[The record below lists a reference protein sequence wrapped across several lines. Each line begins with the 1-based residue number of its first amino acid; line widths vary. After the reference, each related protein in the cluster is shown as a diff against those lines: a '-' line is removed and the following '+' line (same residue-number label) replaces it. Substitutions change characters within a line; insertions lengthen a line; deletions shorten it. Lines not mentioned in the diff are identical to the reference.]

1 MIEPPRVN
9 HNTPKQKSSFSQTH
23 RCTRTTPTM
32 TRSANTPT
40 EHSTLVAFRVDA
52 DLIAS
57 VKATARAEDRSV
69 SAVIRQALRAYTRR
83 QVDDNPSE

>member
-1 MIEPPRVN
+1 M
-9 HNTPKQKSSFSQTH
+9 
-23 RCTRTTPTM
+23 CTRTTQTM

-40 EHSTLVAFRVDA
+40 ESSTLVAFRVDA

-57 VKATARAEDRSV
+57 VKATAQAEDRSV

>member
-1 MIEPPRVN
+1 M
-9 HNTPKQKSSFSQTH
+9 
-23 RCTRTTPTM
+23 CTRTTPTM
-32 TRSANTPT
+32 TQTPNTPT
-40 EHSTLVAFRVDA
+40 ERSTLVAFRVDA

-57 VKATARAEDRSV
+57 VKATALAEDRSV

>member
-1 MIEPPRVN
+1 MIVPLWVN
-9 HNTPKQKSSFSQTH
+9 HNTPEQKTSLLKPIT
-23 RCTRTTPTM
+23 RIMTRT
-32 TRSANTPT
+32 ANTPT
-40 EHSTLVAFRVDA
+40 ESSTLVAFRVDA

-83 QVDDNPSE
+83 QIDDIPSE

>member
-1 MIEPPRVN
+1 MN
-9 HNTPKQKSSFSQTH
+9 HNTPEQKISLRKPTTQTMP
-23 RCTRTTPTM
+23 RT
-32 TRSANTPT
+32 ANTPT
-40 EHSTLVAFRVDA
+40 DSSTLVAFRVDA

-57 VKATARAEDRSV
+57 VKATAWAEDRSV

>member
-1 MIEPPRVN
+1 MIVPSCVN
-9 HNTPKQKSSFSQTH
+9 HNTPEQKISL
-23 RCTRTTPTM
+23 RKPTTQTM
-32 TRSANTPT
+32 TQAANTPT
-40 EHSTLVAFRVDA
+40 ESSTLVAFRVDA

-83 QVDDNPSE
+83 QGDDNPSV

>member
-1 MIEPPRVN
+1 MIVPSCVN
-9 HNTPKQKSSFSQTH
+9 HNTPEQKISLLKP
-23 RCTRTTPTM
+23 TTQTM
-32 TRSANTPT
+32 TRTANTPT
-40 EHSTLVAFRVDA
+40 ESSTLVAFRVDS

-83 QVDDNPSE
+83 QVGDNPSE

>member
-1 MIEPPRVN
+1 MYRR
-9 HNTPKQKSSFSQTH
+9 TSQ
-23 RCTRTTPTM
+23 TM
-32 TRSANTPT
+32 TRTANTPT
-40 EHSTLVAFRVDA
+40 ESSTLVAFRVDA

-83 QVDDNPSE
+83 QGDDNPSE

>member
-1 MIEPPRVN
+1 MS
-9 HNTPKQKSSFSQTH
+9 TS
-23 RCTRTTPTM
+23 TTQTM
-32 TRSANTPT
+32 TRTANTPT

-83 QVDDNPSE
+83 QGDDNPSE